1 MEELKEGGVEEG
13 KKRCGD
19 KYLLKP
25 LHDFLEGG
33 LQLLGHCPFHGCQLG
48 QRAVLLHAR
57 KHCSDILQLRRPV
70 ESPECALTELRTTA
84 LYQSYPNTE
93 LHSATQV

>member
-1 MEELKEGGVEEG
+1 M
-13 KKRCGD
+13 
-19 KYLLKP
+19 YLLKP

-57 KHCSDILQLRRPV
+57 KHCVTYSNYGDQLDV
-70 ESPECALTELRTTA
+70 
-84 LYQSYPNTE
+84 
-93 LHSATQV
+93 H